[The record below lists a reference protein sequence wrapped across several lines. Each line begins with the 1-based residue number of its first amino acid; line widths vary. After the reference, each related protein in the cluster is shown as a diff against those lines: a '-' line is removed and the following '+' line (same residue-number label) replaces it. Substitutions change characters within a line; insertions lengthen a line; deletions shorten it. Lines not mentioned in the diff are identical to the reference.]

1 MVEFE
6 VCVVHCLFL
15 EITTMYVN
23 GEEIPK
29 TKMSLFNEKTM
40 ILEAVSIISDKCFL
54 QQPVTFTLNRW

>member
-6 VCVVHCLFL
+6 VCVAHCLFL
-15 EITTMYVN
+15 EITTMYVC

-40 ILEAVSIISDKCFL
+40 ILEAVSIISELFFYNS
-54 QQPVTFTLNRW
+54 Q